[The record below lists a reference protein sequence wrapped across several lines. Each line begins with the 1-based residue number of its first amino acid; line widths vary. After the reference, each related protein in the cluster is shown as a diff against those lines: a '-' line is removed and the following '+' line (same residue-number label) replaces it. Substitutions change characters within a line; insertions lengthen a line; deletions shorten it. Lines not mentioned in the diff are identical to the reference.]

1 MKVIMNLK
9 EKYDS
14 LEAKMKTP
22 YANMGRTLIENINL
36 YGLGVQPKS
45 DLEAL
50 LFHCICNAIED
61 QYVDNIQELDY
72 VLMQMLRI
80 SPAKLRSLRITR
92 SAKFLNNLD
101 WRDPNNQL
109 RIVIALKNA
118 PIGNGNIHEGKIKV
132 VVSDPH
138 TQNLIERM
146 VEEKK
151 GVLDKS
157 FSSRIL
163 VLNAEQF
170 LEIVSDIYGNGAE
183 DGYENTIK
191 AIKQEV
197 HEIHVELTKENI
209 LEEFQ
214 NAFKEHAFSKI
225 IEIGGKVAKKAVMH
239 KLGLE

>member
-1 MKVIMNLK
+1 MTLK
-9 EKYDS
+9 EKY
-14 LEAKMKTP
+14 EALSAAGVNP
-22 YANMGRTLIENINL
+22 YSEMGKELIDIINL

-61 QYVDNIQELDY
+61 EYADNIQELDY

-80 SPAKLRSLRITR
+80 SPAKLRSLRVTR

-101 WRDPNNQL
+101 WHEPKNQL
-109 RIVIALKNA
+109 RIVNALRNA
-118 PIGNGNIHEGKIKV
+118 PVGDGNIREGKIKIV
-132 VVSDPH
+132 ISDPH

-157 FSSRIL
+157 FSSRVL
-163 VLNAEQF
+163 VLNARQF
-170 LEIVSDIYGNGAE
+170 LEVVVDIFGDNAQ
-183 DGYENTIK
+183 DGYERTLN
-191 AIKQEV
+191 AIKNEA
-197 HEIHVELTKENI
+197 HEINDELTKENI
-209 LEEFQ
+209 LEKFEEAFQ
-214 NAFKEHAFSKI
+214 EGAFSKI
-225 IEIGGKVAKKAVMH
+225 IELGGRVAMNAVLH